1 MWRVLGHPVCVQH
14 KIHVCNVSH
23 TIPPIQSRQ
32 LHQSCSLYS
41 WTTHWLFIIH
51 FLMQH
56 KKHKAQYCTPMDVG
70 FKRVHASS
78 NECEATNQTWSTKSH
93 KCKRKKTTQSIKRR
107 EKHVATWQRKKERI
121 IIKCYKMSNK
131 VNKSTYCATNNN
143 NNNRRNKHQTK
154 QQDKTKTRPTNKMM
168 PPYKSHIVSPS
179 GPFWTLSSYHH
190 LFWDEGRGQ
199 SVLTTAFVAIRP
211 CAAIHIHNRDNCQS
225 HKYTNE
231 QREQKRAK
239 RVESKRVHMYSQQ
252 SCDLSRDKSTVKQ
265 TNRPHNNFYNNK

>member
-1 MWRVLGHPVCVQH
+1 
-14 KIHVCNVSH
+14 
-23 TIPPIQSRQ
+23 
-32 LHQSCSLYS
+32 
-41 WTTHWLFIIH
+41 
-51 FLMQH
+51 MQH

-78 NECEATNQTWSTKSH
+78 NECEATTKHEAQKHTSANV
-93 KCKRKKTTQSIKRR
+93 KTTQSIKRR

-131 VNKSTYCATNNN
+131 VNKSTYCATNN

-211 CAAIHIHNRDNCQS
+211 CAAIHIHNRDTTANHTSTQTS
-225 HKYTNE
+225 KE
-231 QREQKRAK
+231 SRKEQK
-239 RVESKRVHMYSQQ
+239 E
-252 SCDLSRDKSTVKQ
+252 LSP
-265 TNRPHNNFYNNK
+265 NAYICIPNKAATCHETKAP